1 MRMIFILFM
10 VFAGFQAVNAQA
22 VAGAQQTAHK
32 VLTKEVLQTSMYTY
46 LHVKEG
52 EKTYWLAI
60 PKMDDAKVGETYY
73 HFGGMEMKDFK
84 SKELNR
90 TFASVYFM
98 DFVSRSAEAPKPKA
112 MTVPE
117 HGKKSTPA
125 KITTSIKPP
134 QGAITIG
141 ELYRDKKKY
150 AGKTVKI
157 KAEVVKYNEKIMG
170 KNWAHLQDGS
180 NFGNSYD
187 LTITLKASL
196 KIGDVVTIQ
205 GKVALDK
212 DFGSGYFFPVI
223 VEDAILLP

>member
-1 MRMIFILFM
+1 MIFILFM
-10 VFAGFQAVNAQA
+10 MIAGFQTANAQA

-32 VLTKEVLQTSMYTY
+32 VVTKEVLQTSMYTY

-52 EKTYWLAI
+52 DKTYWLAI
-60 PKMDDAKVGETYY
+60 PRMDDAKVGETYY
-73 HFGGMEMKDFK
+73 HQGGMEMKDFK

-98 DFVSRSAEAPKPKA
+98 DNVSRTAELPKPKA

-117 HGKKSTPA
+117 HGKKSAPA
-125 KITTSIKPP
+125 KVSTNIKQPA
-134 QGAITIG
+134 GAISIS

-170 KNWAHLQDGS
+170 KNWAHIQDGS
-180 NFGNSYD
+180 NFGNDFD
-187 LTITLKASL
+187 LTVTLKSTL
-196 KIGDVVTIQ
+196 KVGDIVTFQ
-205 GKVALDK
+205 GKIALDK
-212 DFGSGYFFPVI
+212 DFGSGYFFKVI
-223 VEDAILLP
+223 LEDAVIIP